1 MKKKPAVRHRLS
13 TVQRIFFSYVFICL
27 VPVVI
32 LAGVLAVSTFRAQQR
47 EDAARQA
54 HTAELA
60 ARTLDAEFK
69 RVQGL
74 GQQLSE
80 TQWVK
85 RRDAAAG
92 LYDEEFGLR
101 EKLAIC
107 GDLRGYTAASG
118 VIRQLSVVFPE
129 KEEVYSSV
137 GFYDTADFFRTFS
150 LEKGQTP
157 LESAVVYERLSLP
170 ENSGLVCGAQLGMT
184 GGAASRLF
192 FAEAM
197 EYNRPMRSFLLVE
210 LDRSAIRNQI
220 ALLRTDDMLSL
231 SIRSADRELAG
242 ISFTARAAEA
252 DYTYR
257 SVCFPVDI
265 TSGFSAVPL
274 VRTRSVWFIA
284 VLVLISVLLT
294 VNLAWLLT
302 KLTYTPLKRL
312 ADSAA
317 HRLPA
322 PVHAGDEYAIIEES
336 LCQLA
341 AEREN
346 VLHMAE
352 RYRATARSNF
362 LRRLLQGYFDAA
374 EAAEKMR
381 EFDIG
386 FSDSMSHL
394 VLLVEE
400 REGSHGVM
408 PLEEA
413 LSSFDLLYE
422 ITELSRTRLAAI
434 VAPGG
439 PDEVCP
445 QTLAQRVALSYQ
457 EHTETMPFIACG
469 SLEEGVLGISK
480 SYYAAAEQLSA
491 RLSDGACLTSPDRGI
506 YYPVEWELQ
515 LINRAKAGQQAM
527 AETILGEIRAENER
541 RGVSQQNMRRLVLML
556 AQTYSR
562 IIHEFDPQPARYAAE
577 FDAVSSAQTDD
588 GMWGALYRVNALFCA
603 EKTASQQAGDT
614 EQQVVEYVKEHLT
627 DPDLSL
633 KDLGDRFNLSVSA
646 VSKLF
651 KRVCGINFYDFLLSG
666 RMELACE
673 MLENKKITLAA
684 AARAVGYE
692 NDYSFKRAFS
702 RFYGVS
708 VSEYL
713 RRRRK

>member
-1 MKKKPAVRHRLS
+1 M
-13 TVQRIFFSYVFICL
+13 
-27 VPVVI
+27 
-32 LAGVLAVSTFRAQQR
+32 
-47 EDAARQA
+47 
-54 HTAELA
+54 
-60 ARTLDAEFK
+60 
-69 RVQGL
+69 
-74 GQQLSE
+74 
-80 TQWVK
+80 
-85 RRDAAAG
+85 
-92 LYDEEFGLR
+92 
-101 EKLAIC
+101 
-107 GDLRGYTAASG
+107 
-118 VIRQLSVVFPE
+118 
-129 KEEVYSSV
+129 
-137 GFYDTADFFRTFS
+137 
-150 LEKGQTP
+150 
-157 LESAVVYERLSLP
+157 
-170 ENSGLVCGAQLGMT
+170 N
-184 GGAASRLF
+184 
-192 FAEAM
+192 
-197 EYNRPMRSFLLVE
+197 MRSL
-210 LDRSAIRNQI
+210 RNRC
-220 ALLRTDDMLSL
+220 AS
-231 SIRSADRELAG
+231 
-242 ISFTARAAEA
+242 
-252 DYTYR
+252 
-257 SVCFPVDI
+257 
-265 TSGFSAVPL
+265 
-274 VRTRSVWFIA
+274 
-284 VLVLISVLLT
+284 
-294 VNLAWLLT
+294 WL
-302 KLTYTPLKRL
+302 P
-312 ADSAA
+312 
-317 HRLPA
+317 
-322 PVHAGDEYAIIEES
+322 
-336 LCQLA
+336 
-341 AEREN
+341 EREN

-457 EHTETMPFIACG
+457 EHTETMPLIGLRRLGAGRFGHWQI
-469 SLEEGVLGISK
+469 VLCSGRAAFCPSVRRRAPYIS
-480 SYYAAAEQLSA
+480 
-491 RLSDGACLTSPDRGI
+491 RPGI

-673 MLENKKITLAA
+673 MLGNKKITLAA

>member
-1 MKKKPAVRHRLS
+1 
-13 TVQRIFFSYVFICL
+13 
-27 VPVVI
+27 
-32 LAGVLAVSTFRAQQR
+32 
-47 EDAARQA
+47 
-54 HTAELA
+54 
-60 ARTLDAEFK
+60 
-69 RVQGL
+69 
-74 GQQLSE
+74 
-80 TQWVK
+80 
-85 RRDAAAG
+85 
-92 LYDEEFGLR
+92 
-101 EKLAIC
+101 
-107 GDLRGYTAASG
+107 
-118 VIRQLSVVFPE
+118 
-129 KEEVYSSV
+129 
-137 GFYDTADFFRTFS
+137 
-150 LEKGQTP
+150 
-157 LESAVVYERLSLP
+157 
-170 ENSGLVCGAQLGMT
+170 
-184 GGAASRLF
+184 
-192 FAEAM
+192 
-197 EYNRPMRSFLLVE
+197 
-210 LDRSAIRNQI
+210 
-220 ALLRTDDMLSL
+220 
-231 SIRSADRELAG
+231 
-242 ISFTARAAEA
+242 
-252 DYTYR
+252 
-257 SVCFPVDI
+257 
-265 TSGFSAVPL
+265 
-274 VRTRSVWFIA
+274 
-284 VLVLISVLLT
+284 
-294 VNLAWLLT
+294 
-302 KLTYTPLKRL
+302 
-312 ADSAA
+312 
-317 HRLPA
+317 
-322 PVHAGDEYAIIEES
+322 
-336 LCQLA
+336 
-341 AEREN
+341 
-346 VLHMAE
+346 
-352 RYRATARSNF
+352 
-362 LRRLLQGYFDAA
+362 
-374 EAAEKMR
+374 MR

-603 EKTASQQAGDT
+603 GKTASQQAGDT